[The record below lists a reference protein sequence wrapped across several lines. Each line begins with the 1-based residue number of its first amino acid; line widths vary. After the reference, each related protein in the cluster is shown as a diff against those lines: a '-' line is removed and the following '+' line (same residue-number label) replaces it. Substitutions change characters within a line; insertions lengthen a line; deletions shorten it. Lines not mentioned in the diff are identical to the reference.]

1 MKRICMMLILLILL
15 LSPCMASD
23 SGEIGDF
30 GGSSAADLLPD
41 EAEKQLE
48 DWQSLDAASAGQR
61 AKSLIAKAFSSSEGK
76 LRQALG
82 LCVSMFGVVL
92 LSSVLRTMAQGD
104 SMGALELAG
113 VLGIA
118 MLAYGQISGFF
129 TQMTGTVDQM
139 AVFSGGLFPALASA
153 TAAMGKLGSSTAL
166 YAVTTAVCGLV
177 SRGLELVFLPGI
189 SCYMA
194 LVTADWRPGGRQ
206 PEIIGGHPE
215 ANHDHG
221 AEISGHRLYG
231 LSLRHRGHQRQRGF
245 CGHSGGKADHFHSG
259 AGGGQH
265 DRRRIGNP
273 AGVGGDG
280 AGLLGHSGSAG
291 AAGGEHRAVFTDGV
305 QLFDA
310 PLYRCRRCCHG
321 RKEAVGADL
330 LHGRGGGAYYGSHRG
345 LRAADDDRLRVLYGR
360 NGGMKAYLIEIT
372 AAAILAALIRK
383 LAPKSGA
390 GRGAR
395 LGAGLLVLLCLLQ
408 PLGRFYRDGTAL
420 FSRDWGQV
428 DPHGVGRGFSGGK
441 SPDGIP
447 HKPSRPRHI
456 YWTKPEPWDWRLRSR

>member
-23 SGEIGDF
+23 PGEIGDF

-113 VLGIA
+113 VLGIS

-129 TQMTGTVDQM
+129 TQMTSTVDQM

-166 YAVTTAVCGLV
+166 YAVTTAVCGLM

-194 LVTADWRPGGRQ
+194 LVTADCALGDDSLKLLADTLKQ
-206 PEIIGGHPE
+206 IMTTALKFLVIGFT
-215 ANHDHG
+215 A
-221 AEISGHRLYG
+221 Y
-231 LSLRHRGHQRQRGF
+231 LS
-245 CGHSGGKADHFHSG
+245 
-259 AGGGQH
+259 
-265 DRRRIGNP
+265 IT
-273 AGVGGDG
+273 GVI
-280 AGLLGHSGSAG
+280 SGSADS
-291 AAGGEHRAVFTDGV
+291 AAI
-305 QLFDA
+305 
-310 PLYRCRRCCHG
+310 
-321 RKEAVGADL
+321 
-330 LHGRGGGAYYGSHRG
+330 
-345 LRAADDDRLRVLYGR
+345 RAAKLTISTAVPVVGSMIADASETLLVSAGMVRGSLGVL
-360 NGGMKAYLIEIT
+360 
-372 AAAILAALIRK
+372 
-383 LAPKSGA
+383 
-390 GRGAR
+390 
-395 LGAGLLVLLCLLQ
+395 GLL
-408 PLGRFYRDGTAL
+408 
-420 FSRDWGQV
+420 
-428 DPHGVGRGFSGGK
+428 
-441 SPDGIP
+441 
-447 HKPSRPRHI
+447 
-456 YWTKPEPWDWRLRSR
+456 

>member
-113 VLGIA
+113 VLGIS

-166 YAVTTAVCGLV
+166 YAVTTAVCGLM

-194 LVTADWRPGGRQ
+194 LVTADCALGDDSLKLLADTLKQ
-206 PEIIGGHPE
+206 IMTTALKFLVIGFT
-215 ANHDHG
+215 A
-221 AEISGHRLYG
+221 Y
-231 LSLRHRGHQRQRGF
+231 LSVT
-245 CGHSGGKADHFHSG
+245 
-259 AGGGQH
+259 
-265 DRRRIGNP
+265 
-273 AGVGGDG
+273 GVI
-280 AGLLGHSGSAG
+280 SGSADS
-291 AAGGEHRAVFTDGV
+291 AAI
-305 QLFDA
+305 
-310 PLYRCRRCCHG
+310 
-321 RKEAVGADL
+321 
-330 LHGRGGGAYYGSHRG
+330 
-345 LRAADDDRLRVLYGR
+345 RAAKLT
-360 NGGMKAYLIEIT
+360 IST
-372 AAAILAALIRK
+372 AV
-383 LAPKSGA
+383 P
-390 GRGAR
+390 
-395 LGAGLLVLLCLLQ
+395 V
-408 PLGRFYRDGTAL
+408 
-420 FSRDWGQV
+420 
-428 DPHGVGRGFSGGK
+428 VGSMIADA
-441 SPDGIP
+441 S
-447 HKPSRPRHI
+447 
-456 YWTKPEPWDWRLRSR
+456 

>member
-48 DWQSLDAASAGQR
+48 DWQSLNAASAGQR

-113 VLGIA
+113 VLGIS

-129 TQMTGTVDQM
+129 IQMTGTVDQM

-166 YAVTTAVCGLV
+166 YAVTTAVCGLM

-194 LVTADWRPGGRQ
+194 LVTADCALGDDSLKLLADTLKQ
-206 PEIIGGHPE
+206 IMTTALKFLVIGFTAYLSVTGV
-215 ANHDHG
+215 
-221 AEISGHRLYG
+221 ISGSADSAAIRAAKLTISTAVPVVG
-231 LSLRHRGHQRQRGF
+231 SMIADASETLLVSAGMVRGSLG
-245 CGHSGGKADHFHSG
+245 
-259 AGGGQH
+259 
-265 DRRRIGNP
+265 IL
-273 AGVGGDG
+273 
-280 AGLLGHSGSAG
+280 GLLGLL
-291 AAGGEHRAVFTDGV
+291 AVSIGPFLQTGCSY
-305 QLFDA
+305 LM
-310 PLYRCRRCCHG
+310 LRC
-321 RKEAVGADL
+321 
-330 LHGRGGGAYYGSHRG
+330 
-345 LRAADDDRLRVLYGR
+345 
-360 NGGMKAYLIEIT
+360 T
-372 AAAILAALIRK
+372 AAAAAATGEKKLSGLISSM
-383 LAPKSGA
+383 AGA
-390 GRGAR
+390 V
-395 LGAGLLVLLCLLQ
+395 GLITAVTGVCVLLMMIGCVCFM
-408 PLGRFYRDGTAL
+408 GGTAA
-420 FSRDWGQV
+420 
-428 DPHGVGRGFSGGK
+428 
-441 SPDGIP
+441 
-447 HKPSRPRHI
+447 
-456 YWTKPEPWDWRLRSR
+456 